1 MKPRMTTPRPDP
13 RRHPDGALHLAD
25 AMMRTAKEQFSAAAL
40 ACIRQRPDAEAQV
53 RMALAAV
60 DRARAG
66 LRLLADEANE

>member
-1 MKPRMTTPRPDP
+1 MKSRLTTPRPDP
-13 RRHPDGALHLAD
+13 RCRTFADAD

-66 LRLLADEANE
+66 LRLLADEADE